1 MKSKILLL
9 TFFFTTV
16 FYPQENNNVNLD
28 STQITLIGNKLYK
41 AHQAY
46 HSTNEGSFKN
56 YSIKYIEI
64 DLSDILFKTSQ
75 SVLLPGS
82 YNALNA
88 LVILMKDNPEI
99 MVKIDGHTDKVG
111 HSNSNL
117 KLSIRR
123 ARAIRLY
130 LFHKG
135 IKLDRI
141 TANGFGDQAPI
152 CDSPCKENQRVE
164 FTITSNG
171 NEKRLVTK
179 KSEKIQV
186 KN

>member
-1 MKSKILLL
+1 MKLKLLLL
-9 TFFFTTV
+9 TFLFTTI
-16 FYPQENNNVNLD
+16 FYAQENDHVNLD
-28 STQITLIGNKLYK
+28 STQITLIGNKIYK
-41 AHQAY
+41 AYQAY
-46 HSTNEGSFKN
+46 HRSNDGSFKN

-64 DLSDILFKTSQ
+64 DLSDVLFKTSQ

-88 LVILMKDNPEI
+88 LVILMKDNPKI
-99 MVKIDGHTDKVG
+99 MVQIDGHTDKVG
-111 HSNSNL
+111 HSSSNL

-130 LFHKG
+130 LFRKG
-135 IKLDRI
+135 IKLERI
-141 TANGFGDQAPI
+141 TAKGFGDQVPI

-164 FTITSNG
+164 FTIISDG
-171 NEKRLVTK
+171 NEKRLVSR
-179 KSEKIQV
+179 KSEKIQP